1 MKPYTFFIKTNDPSK
16 AILLAK
22 QEVQSRGGVM
32 AGGKFSVKGYAG
44 EYKQVA
50 GGVDIIITDK
60 PSFMGVSVPNSVVES
75 TVTGYFNSMGA

>member
-32 AGGKFSVKGYAG
+32 AGGKISGKRYAG
-44 EYKQVA
+44 
-50 GGVDIIITDK
+50 G
-60 PSFMGVSVPNSVVES
+60 
-75 TVTGYFNSMGA
+75 